1 MCSKNVVKCVIQK
14 PIVERKRNKRG
25 KERKKRKEKNK
36 QETKKRR
43 GGGRVERGRGG
54 GKEKEVNV
62 KNILY
67 ANGEQVAEVN
77 HPILRWFQKEK
88 QMVEL
93 FLFPLGHETLLI
105 EVATEQAALSFPQR
119 YLCFI

>member
-1 MCSKNVVKCVIQK
+1 M
-14 PIVERKRNKRG
+14 ERRREEG
-25 KERKKRKEKNK
+25 RKE
-36 QETKKRR
+36 
-43 GGGRVERGRGG
+43 
-54 GKEKEVNV
+54 EVNI

-77 HPILRWFQKEK
+77 HPILRWLQKEK

-93 FLFPLGHETLLI
+93 LLFPRGHETLLI